1 MEILDVGPTP
11 SLPIQNKDL
20 TFLSLGSIEVKSFP
34 MNHLHI
40 SIHQTKAPTTFLTH
54 TTLCCHS
61 RKSIKKCTS
70 MQKHYFL
77 LFLWASTY
85 FYPFSF
91 FYKVKHSSSLNP
103 FNVYFSSLTLSFP
116 FTSSFFFSSY
126 SILIHSLVSFY
137 LTHFV
142 QSNPLI
148 SLSSSTLLPL
158 QRETH
163 PYALSFF
170 FIYILTP
177 YLYHQH
183 LFLHEVPTLSSLSN
197 TLFLF
202 TLLTKPKLS
211 HNMPPRQEPP
221 PTLHH
226 IIIYIYVR

>member
-1 MEILDVGPTP
+1 MYIHAKALFP
-11 SLPIQNKDL
+11 SLPV
-20 TFLSLGSIEVKSFP
+20 SI
-34 MNHLHI
+34 N
-40 SIHQTKAPTTFLTH
+40 
-54 TTLCCHS
+54 
-61 RKSIKKCTS
+61 
-70 MQKHYFL
+70 L
-77 LFLWASTY
+77 LL
-85 FYPFSF
+85 
-91 FYKVKHSSSLNP
+91 
-103 FNVYFSSLTLSFP
+103 
-116 FTSSFFFSSY
+116 SFFFLLQSKTFFLLKSFQRLFFIFDSLFSFHLFIFSSSY

-158 QRETH
+158 QCETH